1 MNDTMRPTLR
11 QIECFQAVVELG
23 SFSRAAERVST
34 TQANLSHT
42 IRDLETVL
50 DARLFDR
57 TTRRVNL
64 TDAGRAFAEGA
75 LAGLAEID
83 RAAET
88 VRDLGKLRRGQ
99 VSIAAPPLLCTTV
112 LPHLVRRVANEHPN
126 LVIRIEDVG
135 PETVIE
141 QVRNGRCDLGVGT
154 FSGDNLDVESQ
165 TALSDQLMIFISPD
179 HDFAGYEEVRWSELE
194 NQPIIT
200 LTQKSNIRLLTEI
213 GFEQTNL
220 ALRPHMEVNQ
230 IHTILSLVEVNAGI
244 AVLPAYAFTALRG
257 RGIVARPLV
266 NPALVREVRL
276 ITPRDREQSAA
287 TVAVRT
293 ILRNL
298 LRQMIPEI
306 PGTHDNR

>member
-1 MNDTMRPTLR
+1 MRPTLR
-11 QIECFQAVVELG
+11 QIECFQAVAELG
-23 SFSRAAERVST
+23 NFSRAAERVRT

-42 IRDLETVL
+42 IRDLEAVL

-57 TTRRVNL
+57 TTRRVSL

-112 LPHLVRRVANEHPN
+112 LPRLVRRVADEYPN
-126 LVIRIEDVG
+126 LVIKIDDVG
-135 PETVIE
+135 PETVIK
-141 QVRNGRCDLGVGT
+141 QVRNGRCDLGIGT
-154 FSGDNLDVESQ
+154 FSGEDSDVESQ
-165 TALSDQLMIFISPD
+165 TALRDQLMVFVSPE
-179 HDFAGYEEVRWSELE
+179 HDFAGYKQVGWSELD

-200 LTQKSNIRLLTEI
+200 LTQKSNIRLLTEL
-213 GFEQTNL
+213 GFEQAKL
-220 ALRPHMEVNQ
+220 ALRPHIEVNQ
-230 IHTILSLVEVNAGI
+230 IHTVLSLVEVNAGI

-257 RGIVARPLV
+257 RGIVARPLTD
-266 NPALVREVRL
+266 PAVVREVRL
-276 ITPRDREQSAA
+276 IAPRDREQSAA
-287 TVAVRT
+287 TIAVRA

-306 PGTHDNR
+306 PGPDSKTKKI

>member
-1 MNDTMRPTLR
+1 MRPTLR

-23 SFSRAAERVST
+23 NFSRAAERVRT

-42 IRDLETVL
+42 IRDLEAVL

-57 TTRRVNL
+57 TTRRVSL

-112 LPHLVRRVANEHPN
+112 LPRLVRLVADEYPN
-126 LVIRIEDVG
+126 LVIKIDDVG
-135 PETVIE
+135 PETVIK
-141 QVRNGRCDLGVGT
+141 QVRNGRCDLGIGT
-154 FSGDNLDVESQ
+154 FSGEDSDVESQ
-165 TALSDQLMIFISPD
+165 TALRDQLMVFVSPE
-179 HDFAGYEEVRWSELE
+179 HDFAGYKQVCWSELD

-200 LTQKSNIRLLTEI
+200 LTQKSNIRLLTEL
-213 GFEQTNL
+213 GFEQAKL
-220 ALRPHMEVNQ
+220 ALRPHIEVNQ
-230 IHTILSLVEVNAGI
+230 IHTVLSLVEVNAGI

-257 RGIVARPLV
+257 RGIVARPLTD
-266 NPALVREVRL
+266 PAVIREVRL
-276 ITPRDREQSAA
+276 IAPRDREQSAA
-287 TVAVRT
+287 TIAVRA

-306 PGTHDNR
+306 PGPDSKTKKI

>member
-1 MNDTMRPTLR
+1 MRPTLR

-23 SFSRAAERVST
+23 NFSRAAERVRT

-42 IRDLETVL
+42 IRDLEAVL

-57 TTRRVNL
+57 TTRRVSL

-112 LPHLVRRVANEHPN
+112 LPRLVRRVADEYPN
-126 LVIRIEDVG
+126 LVIKIDDVG
-135 PETVIE
+135 PETVIK
-141 QVRNGRCDLGVGT
+141 QVRNGRCDLGIGT
-154 FSGDNLDVESQ
+154 FSGEDSDVESQ
-165 TALSDQLMIFISPD
+165 TALRDQLMVFVSPE
-179 HDFAGYEEVRWSELE
+179 HDFAGYKQVGWSELD

-200 LTQKSNIRLLTEI
+200 LTQKSNIRLLTEL
-213 GFEQTNL
+213 GFEQAKL
-220 ALRPHMEVNQ
+220 ALRPHIEVNQ
-230 IHTILSLVEVNAGI
+230 IHTVLSLVEVNAGI

-257 RGIVARPLV
+257 RGIVARPLTD
-266 NPALVREVRL
+266 PAVIREVRL
-276 ITPRDREQSAA
+276 IAPRDREQSAA
-287 TVAVRT
+287 TIAVRA

-306 PGTHDNR
+306 PGPDSKTKKI

>member
-1 MNDTMRPTLR
+1 MRPTLR

-23 SFSRAAERVST
+23 NFSRAAERVRT

-42 IRDLETVL
+42 IRDLEAVL

-57 TTRRVNL
+57 TTRRVSL

-112 LPHLVRRVANEHPN
+112 LPRLVRRVADEYPN
-126 LVIRIEDVG
+126 LVIKIDDVG
-135 PETVIE
+135 PETVIK
-141 QVRNGRCDLGVGT
+141 QVRNGRCDLGIGT
-154 FSGDNLDVESQ
+154 FSGEDSDVESQ
-165 TALSDQLMIFISPD
+165 TALRDQLMVFVSPE
-179 HDFAGYEEVRWSELE
+179 HDFAGYKQVGWSELD

-200 LTQKSNIRLLTEI
+200 LTQKSNIRLLTEL
-213 GFEQTNL
+213 GFEQAKL
-220 ALRPHMEVNQ
+220 ALRPHIEVNQ
-230 IHTILSLVEVNAGI
+230 IHTVLSLVEVNAGI

-257 RGIVARPLV
+257 RGIVARPLTD
-266 NPALVREVRL
+266 PAVVREVRL
-276 ITPRDREQSAA
+276 IAPRDREQSAA
-287 TVAVRT
+287 TIAVRA

-306 PGTHDNR
+306 PGPDSKTKKI